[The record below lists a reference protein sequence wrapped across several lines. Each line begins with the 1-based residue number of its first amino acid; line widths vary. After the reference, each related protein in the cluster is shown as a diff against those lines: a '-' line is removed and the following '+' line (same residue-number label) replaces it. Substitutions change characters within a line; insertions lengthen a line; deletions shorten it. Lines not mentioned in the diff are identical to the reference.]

1 MKRKLE
7 EKLEN
12 KLLDEKK
19 SKLLEN
25 NWHNEENEEIID
37 INSGKI
43 NFTKENE
50 NEIYSLY
57 PGRKSFGGFNTK
69 VETYCREV
77 EDNQKF
83 EKIAKKIVSE
93 EEMITRYHQ
102 SIGLPLGS
110 GKNHHENFLK
120 SNKTKSNK
128 KNKIKHNK

>member
-12 KLLDEKK
+12 KLLNEKK

-25 NWHNEENEEIID
+25 NWCSEENEESTD
-37 INSGKI
+37 NNSGNIK
-43 NFTKENE
+43 FSKENE

-77 EDNQKF
+77 EENQKF
-83 EKIAKKIVSE
+83 EKIAKNIVSE
-93 EEMITRYHQ
+93 EEMTFRYHH

-110 GKNHHENFLK
+110 GKSHHENFLK

-128 KNKIKHNK
+128 KKIKHNK